1 MEALAISVR
10 FLLYLDLMALF
21 GLGAFALHALRRDE
35 WVSGAVVP
43 FRTLFRLTAGL
54 GLGLSLLGLGVL
66 VASLGGTGLL
76 APDREVLGAVL
87 FGMSGGTAWL
97 VRVAALAVVLL
108 HGRGG
113 LPLGGVALASLA
125 WGGHGAAGSWL
136 QLGADIAHLLA
147 AGIWIGALIAMVWL
161 AWRPREAADLWRL
174 HRVLRGFSGI
184 GTAVVGVLIVT
195 GIVNLIGV
203 TGGALPG
210 VLYGSLILAKVALFG
225 LMLGL
230 AAANRWRLVPGFE
243 RAMAEGDAGRALGR
257 LRASLAVEAGIGAS
271 ILLIVG
277 WVGTLDPFGLG

>member
-1 MEALAISVR
+1 LEALAISVR

-21 GLGAFALHALRRDE
+21 GLGAFGLYSLRPDE
-35 WVSGAVVP
+35 RVSGTVLP
-43 FRTLFRLTAGL
+43 FRALFRLTAGL
-54 GLGLSLLGLGVL
+54 GLGLSLLGLAVL

-76 APDREVLGAVL
+76 ALDRDVLGAVL

-97 VRVAALAVVLL
+97 VRGAALALVLL
-108 HGRGG
+108 LGRGA
-113 LPLGGVALASLA
+113 LPFGGVALVSLA

-161 AWRPREAADLWRL
+161 AWRLREQADLWRL
-174 HRVLRGFSGI
+174 HRVLRGFSGT
-184 GTAVVGVLIVT
+184 GAAVVGVLIVT
-195 GIVNLIGV
+195 GTVNLIGV

-210 VLYGSLILAKVALFG
+210 ALYGMLMLAKVALFG

-230 AAANRWRLVPGFE
+230 AATNRWRLVPGFE
-243 RAMAEGDAGRALGR
+243 RAMAEGDSGRALGR

-277 WVGTLDPFGLG
+277 WVGTLDPSGLG

>member
-21 GLGAFALHALRRDE
+21 GLGAFGLHALRGDE
-35 WVSGAVVP
+35 RVSGAVLP

-54 GLGLSLLGLGVL
+54 GLGISLLGLGVL
-66 VASLGGTGLL
+66 VAMLGGTSLL

-97 VRVAALAVVLL
+97 VRGAVLALVLL
-108 HGRGG
+108 VGRGG
-113 LPLGGVALASLA
+113 LPFGGVALASLA

-136 QLGADIAHLLA
+136 QLGVDIAHLLA
-147 AGIWIGALIAMVWL
+147 AGVWIGALIAMVWL
-161 AWRPREAADLWRL
+161 AWRPEEQADLWRL
-174 HRVLRGFSGI
+174 HRVLRGFSGT
-184 GTAVVGVLIVT
+184 GAAVVGVLIVT
-195 GIVNLIGV
+195 GVVNLIGV

-210 VLYGSLILAKVALFG
+210 ILYAMLILAKVALFG

-243 RAMAEGDAGRALGR
+243 MAMAEGDSGRALGR
-257 LRASLAVEAGIGAS
+257 LRTSLAIEAGVGVS

-277 WVGTLDPFGLG
+277 WVGTLDPSGFG

>member
-21 GLGAFALHALRRDE
+21 GLGAFGLHALRRDE
-35 WVSGAVVP
+35 RVSGAVLP
-43 FRTLFRLTAGL
+43 FKALFRLTAGL
-54 GLGLSLLGLGVL
+54 GLGLSLLGLAGL

-76 APDREVLGAVL
+76 APDREVLEAVL

-97 VRVAALAVVLL
+97 VRVAVLALDLML
-108 HGRGG
+108 GRGG
-113 LPLGGVALASLA
+113 LPFGAVALASLA

-161 AWRPREAADLWRL
+161 AGRPREQADLWRL
-174 HRVLRGFSGI
+174 HRVLRGFSST
-184 GTAVVGVLIVT
+184 GTAVVGVLILT
-195 GIVNLIGV
+195 GIVNLIAV

-210 VLYGSLILAKVALFG
+210 ALYGTLIVAKVTLFG

-243 RAMAEGDAGRALGR
+243 TAMAEGDSGRVLGR
-257 LRASLAVEAGIGAS
+257 LRASLAIEAGIGAS
-271 ILLIVG
+271 ILLIVA
-277 WVGTLDPFGLG
+277 WLGTVDPSGLG

>member
-21 GLGAFALHALRRDE
+21 GLGAFGLHALRRDE
-35 WVSGAVVP
+35 RVSGAVLP
-43 FRTLFRLTAGL
+43 FRMLFRLTAGL
-54 GLGLSLLGLGVL
+54 GIGLSL
-66 VASLGGTGLL
+66 
-76 APDREVLGAVL
+76 LGAVL

-97 VRVAALAVVLL
+97 ARVAALALVLAL
-108 HGRGG
+108 GRGG

-147 AGIWIGALIAMVWL
+147 AGVWIGALIAMVWL

-174 HRVLRGFSGI
+174 HRVLRGFSGT

-203 TGGALPG
+203 TGGVLPG
-210 VLYGSLILAKVALFG
+210 VLYGTLILAKVALFG

-230 AAANRWRLVPGFE
+230 AAAHRWRLVPGFE
-243 RAMAEGDAGRALGR
+243 TAMAEGDSARALGQ
-257 LRASLAVEAGIGAS
+257 LRTSLAIEAGIGAS
-271 ILLIVG
+271 ILLIVA
-277 WVGTLDPFGLG
+277 WLGTLDPSGLG